1 MIDDLKVIRKKY
13 GEKMY
18 HFCRESFPTLLE
30 EPGKLLKLLSDNFHE
45 SHFLFDDIVANG
57 KESEFKNFIYSLVDV
72 ENNNELVMIKTP
84 EELMS
89 EAGYVLV
96 ECYNEEDIQKF
107 RKYYAPGEE
116 LCTFK
121 GGRLDRCKVF
131 FAVKKNVLDIKR
143 EDFKEP
149 KREDEYGT
157 SVISIQFTKDGT
169 YTLSIKNRYNH
180 TVNNPDATFSN
191 NLDNIIPGLTK
202 SFERYKGIIQMYK
215 SENFEIKGYVR
226 ANDGKY
232 YKYNEEIN
240 NVYYCPDNI
249 IIDHFNVKKYDKSRY
264 LIIDY
269 FVIDLSNKS
278 ISLYDKKLSDSFC
291 DVIKDINKIEIDNID
306 SGKKIT
312 ILGDFCHCL
321 EIITDKDGKIIS
333 LKMNKIYDIG
343 DKFLSYNTSLQ
354 KFTAEDLIKVADDFL
369 RRNNTLQELYLPNLT
384 KVGHDF
390 LFRNNTLQELYLPN
404 LKIVGD
410 LFLWCN
416 NTLQELYLP
425 NLKIVGH
432 DFLRRNET
440 LQKFTAENL
449 TEVGNGFLGFNTSLQ
464 KFIAEN
470 LTEVG
475 NDFLCCNTS
484 LQELYLPNLT
494 KVGDN
499 FLDFNT
505 SLQKFTAENLTEV
518 GNNFLWCNNTLQEL
532 YFPNLTEVG
541 SDFLYYNTSLQ
552 ELYLPNLKIVGRQF
566 LYKNTSLQKFT
577 AENLTK
583 VGNDFLCCNA
593 SLQKFTAE
601 NLTEVGSYFLF
612 CNKTLQELYLPN
624 LTKVGYN
631 FLNFNTSLQKF
642 TAENLTEVGDNFLR
656 WNETLQE
663 LYLPNLTEVGDWFL
677 NYNHKLSNK
686 ILSEIEKRNRK
697 GRR

>member
-30 EPGKLLKLLSDNFHE
+30 EPGKLSKLLSDNFHE
-45 SHFLFDDIVANG
+45 SHSLFDDIVANG

-72 ENNNELVMIKTP
+72 ENNNELVMVKTP

-96 ECYNEEDIQKF
+96 ECYNEGDIQAF
-107 RKYYAPGEE
+107 RKYYARREE

-121 GGRLDRCKVF
+121 GGRLNRCRVF

-143 EDFKEP
+143 EDFKKP

-191 NLDNIIPGLTK
+191 NLDNIIPGLTE
-202 SFERYKGIIQMYK
+202 SFERYKGIIQRYK
-215 SENFEIKGYVR
+215 SQNFEIKGYVR

-232 YKYNEEIN
+232 YKYNYEIN

-249 IIDHFNVKKYDKSRY
+249 IIDNFNVKRYDKSRY

-269 FVIDLSNKS
+269 FIIDLSNKS

-312 ILGDFCHCL
+312 ILGDNNKSL
-321 EIITDKDGKIIS
+321 EIITDKAGKIIS

-354 KFTAEDLIKVADDFL
+354 KFTAENLTEVGSDFL
-369 RRNNTLQELYLPNLT
+369 YYNTSLQKFTAESLT
-384 KVGHDF
+384 EVGS
-390 LFRNNTLQELYLPN
+390 Y
-404 LKIVGD
+404 
-410 LFLWCN
+410 FLWCN

-432 DFLRRNET
+432 DFLRRNKT

-449 TEVGNGFLGFNTSLQ
+449 I
-464 KFIAEN
+464 K
-470 LTEVG
+470 
-475 NDFLCCNTS
+475 
-484 LQELYLPNLT
+484 
-494 KVGDN
+494 
-499 FLDFNT
+499 
-505 SLQKFTAENLTEV
+505 
-518 GNNFLWCNNTLQEL
+518 
-532 YFPNLTEVG
+532 
-541 SDFLYYNTSLQ
+541 
-552 ELYLPNLKIVGRQF
+552 
-566 LYKNTSLQKFT
+566 
-577 AENLTK
+577 
-583 VGNDFLCCNA
+583 
-593 SLQKFTAE
+593 
-601 NLTEVGSYFLF
+601 
-612 CNKTLQELYLPN
+612 
-624 LTKVGYN
+624 
-631 FLNFNTSLQKF
+631 
-642 TAENLTEVGDNFLR
+642 
-656 WNETLQE
+656 
-663 LYLPNLTEVGDWFL
+663 VGDWFL
-677 NYNHKLSNK
+677 NNNHKLRNK
-686 ILSEIEKRNRK
+686 ILSEIEKRNRR

>member
-30 EPGKLLKLLSDNFHE
+30 EPGKLSKLLSDNFHE
-45 SHFLFDDIVANG
+45 SHSLFDDIVANG
-57 KESEFKNFIYSLVDV
+57 KESEFKNYIYSLVDV

-116 LCTFK
+116 LCTFN
-121 GGRLDRCKVF
+121 GGRLNRCRVF

-143 EDFKEP
+143 EDFKNP
-149 KREDEYGT
+149 KRQDEYGT

-169 YTLSIKNRYNH
+169 NTLSIKNRYNH

-191 NLDNIIPGLTK
+191 NLDNIIPGLTE
-202 SFERYKGIIQMYK
+202 SFERYKGIIQRYK
-215 SENFEIKGYVR
+215 SQNFEIKGYVR

-232 YKYNEEIN
+232 YKYNYEIN

-249 IIDHFNVKKYDKSRY
+249 IIDNFNVKRYDKSRY

-269 FVIDLSNKS
+269 FIIDLSNKS

-312 ILGDFCHCL
+312 ILGDFCRCL

-354 KFTAEDLIKVADDFL
+354 KFTAE
-369 RRNNTLQELYLPNLT
+369 NLT
-384 KVGHDF
+384 
-390 LFRNNTLQELYLPN
+390 E
-404 LKIVGD
+404 VGD
-410 LFLWCN
+410 NFLCFNTSLQKFTAESLTEVGSYFLWCN

-432 DFLRRNET
+432 DFLRRNKT

-449 TEVGNGFLGFNTSLQ
+449 I
-464 KFIAEN
+464 K
-470 LTEVG
+470 
-475 NDFLCCNTS
+475 
-484 LQELYLPNLT
+484 
-494 KVGDN
+494 
-499 FLDFNT
+499 
-505 SLQKFTAENLTEV
+505 
-518 GNNFLWCNNTLQEL
+518 
-532 YFPNLTEVG
+532 
-541 SDFLYYNTSLQ
+541 
-552 ELYLPNLKIVGRQF
+552 
-566 LYKNTSLQKFT
+566 
-577 AENLTK
+577 
-583 VGNDFLCCNA
+583 
-593 SLQKFTAE
+593 
-601 NLTEVGSYFLF
+601 
-612 CNKTLQELYLPN
+612 
-624 LTKVGYN
+624 
-631 FLNFNTSLQKF
+631 
-642 TAENLTEVGDNFLR
+642 
-656 WNETLQE
+656 
-663 LYLPNLTEVGDWFL
+663 VGDWFL
-677 NYNHKLSNK
+677 NNNHKLRNK

>member
-45 SHFLFDDIVANG
+45 SHSLFDDIVADG

-72 ENNNELVMIKTP
+72 ENNNELGMIKTP

-96 ECYNEEDIQKF
+96 ECYNEGDIQAF
-107 RKYYAPGEE
+107 RKYYARREE

-121 GGRLDRCKVF
+121 GGRLDRCRVF
-131 FAVKKNVLDIKR
+131 FAVKKNVSDIKR
-143 EDFKEP
+143 EDFKNP
-149 KREDEYGT
+149 TRQDEYGT

-169 YTLSIKNRYNH
+169 NTLSIKNRYNH

-215 SENFEIKGYVR
+215 IKNFEIKGYVM

-232 YKYNEEIN
+232 YKYNYEIN

-249 IIDHFNVKKYDKSRY
+249 IIDNFNVKRYDKSRY

-269 FVIDLSNKS
+269 FIIDLSNKS

-312 ILGDFCHCL
+312 ILCDNNKSL
-321 EIITDKDGKIIS
+321 EIITDKAGKIIS

-343 DKFLSYNTSLQ
+343 DNFLSY
-354 KFTAEDLIKVADDFL
+354 
-369 RRNNTLQELYLPNLT
+369 
-384 KVGHDF
+384 
-390 LFRNNTLQELYLPN
+390 
-404 LKIVGD
+404 
-410 LFLWCN
+410 
-416 NTLQELYLP
+416 
-425 NLKIVGH
+425 
-432 DFLRRNET
+432 
-440 LQKFTAENL
+440 
-449 TEVGNGFLGFNTSLQ
+449 
-464 KFIAEN
+464 
-470 LTEVG
+470 
-475 NDFLCCNTS
+475 
-484 LQELYLPNLT
+484 
-494 KVGDN
+494 
-499 FLDFNT
+499 NT

-518 GNNFLWCNNTLQEL
+518 GDDFLCFNNTLQELYFPNLTMVGHQFLICNTSLQKFTAENLIMVGDRFLPYNTSLQKFTAENLTEVGDDFLRRNNTLQEL

-541 SDFLYYNTSLQ
+541 SDFLYYN
-552 ELYLPNLKIVGRQF
+552 
-566 LYKNTSLQKFT
+566 
-577 AENLTK
+577 
-583 VGNDFLCCNA
+583 
-593 SLQKFTAE
+593 
-601 NLTEVGSYFLF
+601 
-612 CNKTLQELYLPN
+612 
-624 LTKVGYN
+624 
-631 FLNFNTSLQKF
+631 
-642 TAENLTEVGDNFLR
+642 
-656 WNETLQE
+656 
-663 LYLPNLTEVGDWFL
+663 
-677 NYNHKLSNK
+677 HKLRNK
-686 ILSEIEKRNRK
+686 ILSEIEKRNRR

>member
-72 ENNNELVMIKTP
+72 ENNNELGMIKTP

-96 ECYNEEDIQKF
+96 ECYNEEDIQAF
-107 RKYYAPGEE
+107 RKYYARREE

-121 GGRLDRCKVF
+121 GGRLDRCRVF
-131 FAVKKNVLDIKR
+131 FAVKKNVSDIKR
-143 EDFKEP
+143 EDFKNP
-149 KREDEYGT
+149 TRQDEYGT

-169 YTLSIKNRYNH
+169 NTLSIKNRYNH

-215 SENFEIKGYVR
+215 IKNFEIKGYVM

-232 YKYNEEIN
+232 YKYNYEIN

-249 IIDHFNVKKYDKSRY
+249 IIDNFNVKRYDKSRY

-269 FVIDLSNKS
+269 FIIDLSNKS

-291 DVIKDINKIEIDNID
+291 DIIKDINKIEIDNID

-312 ILGDFCHCL
+312 ILCDNNKSL
-321 EIITDKDGKIIS
+321 EIITDKAGKIIS

-354 KFTAEDLIKVADDFL
+354 KFTAENLTEVGDDFL
-369 RRNNTLQELYLPNLT
+369 CFNNTLQELYFPNLT
-384 KVGHDF
+384 MVGHQF
-390 LFRNNTLQELYLPN
+390 LICNTS
-404 LKIVGD
+404 
-410 LFLWCN
+410 
-416 NTLQELYLP
+416 
-425 NLKIVGH
+425 
-432 DFLRRNET
+432 

-449 TEVGNGFLGFNTSLQ
+449 
-464 KFIAEN
+464 IM
-470 LTEVG
+470 
-475 NDFLCCNTS
+475 
-484 LQELYLPNLT
+484 
-494 KVGDN
+494 VGDR
-499 FLDFNT
+499 FLPYNT

-518 GNNFLWCNNTLQEL
+518 GDDFLRRNNTLQEL

-541 SDFLYYNTSLQ
+541 SDFLYYN
-552 ELYLPNLKIVGRQF
+552 
-566 LYKNTSLQKFT
+566 
-577 AENLTK
+577 
-583 VGNDFLCCNA
+583 
-593 SLQKFTAE
+593 
-601 NLTEVGSYFLF
+601 
-612 CNKTLQELYLPN
+612 
-624 LTKVGYN
+624 
-631 FLNFNTSLQKF
+631 
-642 TAENLTEVGDNFLR
+642 
-656 WNETLQE
+656 
-663 LYLPNLTEVGDWFL
+663 
-677 NYNHKLSNK
+677 HKLRNK
-686 ILSEIEKRNRK
+686 ILSEIEKRNRR

>member
-30 EPGKLLKLLSDNFHE
+30 EPGKLSKLLSDNFHE
-45 SHFLFDDIVANG
+45 SHSLFDDIVANR

-72 ENNNELVMIKTP
+72 ENNNELGMTKTP

-121 GGRLDRCKVF
+121 GGRLNSCRVF

-143 EDFKEP
+143 EDFKKP

-157 SVISIQFTKDGT
+157 SVISIQFTKDET
-169 YTLSIKNRYNH
+169 NTLSIKNRYNH
-180 TVNNPDATFSN
+180 TVVNPDATFSN
-191 NLDNIIPGLTK
+191 NLDNIIPGLTE

-215 SENFEIKGYVR
+215 IKNFEIKGYVM

-232 YKYNEEIN
+232 YKYNYEIN

-249 IIDHFNVKKYDKSRY
+249 IIDNFNVKRYDKSRY

-269 FVIDLSNKS
+269 FIIDLSNKS

-312 ILGDFCHCL
+312 ILGDNNKSL

-354 KFTAEDLIKVADDFL
+354 KFTAENLTEVGDDCLCF
-369 RRNNTLQELYLPNLT
+369 NNTLQELYFPNLT
-384 KVGHDF
+384 MVGHQF
-390 LFRNNTLQELYLPN
+390 L
-404 LKIVGD
+404 I
-410 LFLWCN
+410 C
-416 NTLQELYLP
+416 
-425 NLKIVGH
+425 
-432 DFLRRNET
+432 
-440 LQKFTAENL
+440 
-449 TEVGNGFLGFNTSLQ
+449 
-464 KFIAEN
+464 
-470 LTEVG
+470 
-475 NDFLCCNTS
+475 
-484 LQELYLPNLT
+484 
-494 KVGDN
+494 
-499 FLDFNT
+499 NT
-505 SLQKFTAENLTEV
+505 SLQKFTAENLIMVGCRFLPYNTSLRKFTAENLMEV
-518 GNNFLWCNNTLQEL
+518 GDDFLRRNNTLQEL

-541 SDFLYYNTSLQ
+541 
-552 ELYLPNLKIVGRQF
+552 
-566 LYKNTSLQKFT
+566 
-577 AENLTK
+577 
-583 VGNDFLCCNA
+583 
-593 SLQKFTAE
+593 
-601 NLTEVGSYFLF
+601 
-612 CNKTLQELYLPN
+612 
-624 LTKVGYN
+624 
-631 FLNFNTSLQKF
+631 
-642 TAENLTEVGDNFLR
+642 
-656 WNETLQE
+656 
-663 LYLPNLTEVGDWFL
+663 DWFL
-677 NYNHKLSNK
+677 NNNHKLRNK
-686 ILSEIEKRNRK
+686 ILSEIEKRNRR

>member
-30 EPGKLLKLLSDNFHE
+30 EPGKLSKLLSDNFHE
-45 SHFLFDDIVANG
+45 SHSLFDDIVANG

-72 ENNNELVMIKTP
+72 ENNNELGMIKTP

-96 ECYNEEDIQKF
+96 ECYNEGDIQAF
-107 RKYYAPGEE
+107 RKYYARREE

-121 GGRLDRCKVF
+121 GGRLDRCRVF
-131 FAVKKNVLDIKR
+131 FAVKKNVSDIKR
-143 EDFKEP
+143 EDFKNP
-149 KREDEYGT
+149 TRQDEYGT

-169 YTLSIKNRYNH
+169 NTLSIKNRYNH

-191 NLDNIIPGLTK
+191 NLDNIIPGLTA
-202 SFERYKGIIQMYK
+202 SFEKHKDIVQKYK
-215 SENFEIKGYVR
+215 SNRFEIKGYVR

-232 YKYNEEIN
+232 YKYNYEIN

-269 FVIDLSNKS
+269 FIIDLSNKS

-312 ILGDFCHCL
+312 ILGDNNKSL

-354 KFTAEDLIKVADDFL
+354 KFTAENLTEVGDWFL
-369 RRNNTLQELYLPNLT
+369 TCNNTLQELYLPNLT
-384 KVGHDF
+384 KLGHQF
-390 LFRNNTLQELYLPN
+390 LICNTSLQKFTAEN
-404 LKIVGD
+404 LTEVGD
-410 LFLWCN
+410 NFLCFNTSLQKFTAESLTEVGSYFLWCN

-432 DFLRRNET
+432 DFL
-440 LQKFTAENL
+440 
-449 TEVGNGFLGFNTSLQ
+449 
-464 KFIAEN
+464 
-470 LTEVG
+470 
-475 NDFLCCNTS
+475 
-484 LQELYLPNLT
+484 Y
-494 KVGDN
+494 
-499 FLDFNT
+499 
-505 SLQKFTAENLTEV
+505 
-518 GNNFLWCNNTLQEL
+518 
-532 YFPNLTEVG
+532 
-541 SDFLYYNTSLQ
+541 
-552 ELYLPNLKIVGRQF
+552 
-566 LYKNTSLQKFT
+566 
-577 AENLTK
+577 
-583 VGNDFLCCNA
+583 
-593 SLQKFTAE
+593 
-601 NLTEVGSYFLF
+601 
-612 CNKTLQELYLPN
+612 
-624 LTKVGYN
+624 
-631 FLNFNTSLQKF
+631 
-642 TAENLTEVGDNFLR
+642 
-656 WNETLQE
+656 
-663 LYLPNLTEVGDWFL
+663 
-677 NYNHKLSNK
+677 YNHKLRNK
-686 ILSEIEKRNRK
+686 ILSEIEKRNRR

>member
-45 SHFLFDDIVANG
+45 SHSLFDDIVANG

-72 ENNNELVMIKTP
+72 ENNNELGMIKTP

-96 ECYNEEDIQKF
+96 ECYNEGDIQAF
-107 RKYYAPGEE
+107 RKYYARREE

-121 GGRLDRCKVF
+121 GGRLDRCRVF
-131 FAVKKNVLDIKR
+131 FAVKKNVSDIKR
-143 EDFKEP
+143 EDFKNP
-149 KREDEYGT
+149 TRQDEYGT

-169 YTLSIKNRYNH
+169 NTLSIKNRYNH

-191 NLDNIIPGLTK
+191 NLDNIIPGLTE
-202 SFERYKGIIQMYK
+202 SFERYKGIIQRYK

-232 YKYNEEIN
+232 YKYNYEIN

-249 IIDHFNVKKYDKSRY
+249 IIDNFNVKRYDKSRY

-269 FVIDLSNKS
+269 FIIDLSNKS

-312 ILGDFCHCL
+312 ILGDNNKSL

-354 KFTAEDLIKVADDFL
+354 KFTAENLTEVGSDFL
-369 RRNNTLQELYLPNLT
+369 YYNTSLQKFTAENLT
-384 KVGHDF
+384 EVGS
-390 LFRNNTLQELYLPN
+390 Y
-404 LKIVGD
+404 
-410 LFLWCN
+410 FLWCN

-432 DFLRRNET
+432 DFLRRNKT

-449 TEVGNGFLGFNTSLQ
+449 I
-464 KFIAEN
+464 K
-470 LTEVG
+470 
-475 NDFLCCNTS
+475 
-484 LQELYLPNLT
+484 
-494 KVGDN
+494 
-499 FLDFNT
+499 
-505 SLQKFTAENLTEV
+505 
-518 GNNFLWCNNTLQEL
+518 
-532 YFPNLTEVG
+532 
-541 SDFLYYNTSLQ
+541 
-552 ELYLPNLKIVGRQF
+552 
-566 LYKNTSLQKFT
+566 
-577 AENLTK
+577 
-583 VGNDFLCCNA
+583 
-593 SLQKFTAE
+593 
-601 NLTEVGSYFLF
+601 
-612 CNKTLQELYLPN
+612 
-624 LTKVGYN
+624 
-631 FLNFNTSLQKF
+631 
-642 TAENLTEVGDNFLR
+642 
-656 WNETLQE
+656 
-663 LYLPNLTEVGDWFL
+663 VGDWFL
-677 NYNHKLSNK
+677 NNNHKLRNK
-686 ILSEIEKRNRK
+686 ILSEIEKRNRR

>member
-30 EPGKLLKLLSDNFHE
+30 EPGKLSKLLSDNFHE
-45 SHFLFDDIVANG
+45 SHSLFDDIVANG

-72 ENNNELVMIKTP
+72 ENNNELGMTKTP

-121 GGRLDRCKVF
+121 GGRLNSCRVF

-143 EDFKEP
+143 EDFKKP

-157 SVISIQFTKDGT
+157 SVISIQFTKDET
-169 YTLSIKNRYNH
+169 NTLSIKNRYNH
-180 TVNNPDATFSN
+180 TVVNPDATFSN
-191 NLDNIIPGLTK
+191 NLDNIIPGLTE

-215 SENFEIKGYVR
+215 IKNFEIKGYVM

-232 YKYNEEIN
+232 YKYNYEIN

-249 IIDHFNVKKYDKSRY
+249 IIDNFNVKRYDKSRY

-269 FVIDLSNKS
+269 FIIDLSNKS
-278 ISLYDKKLSDSFC
+278 INLYDKKLSDSFC

-312 ILGDFCHCL
+312 ILGDNNKSL

-354 KFTAEDLIKVADDFL
+354 KFTAENLTEVGDDCLCF
-369 RRNNTLQELYLPNLT
+369 NNTLQELYFPNLT
-384 KVGHDF
+384 MVGHQF
-390 LFRNNTLQELYLPN
+390 L
-404 LKIVGD
+404 I
-410 LFLWCN
+410 C
-416 NTLQELYLP
+416 
-425 NLKIVGH
+425 
-432 DFLRRNET
+432 
-440 LQKFTAENL
+440 
-449 TEVGNGFLGFNTSLQ
+449 
-464 KFIAEN
+464 
-470 LTEVG
+470 
-475 NDFLCCNTS
+475 
-484 LQELYLPNLT
+484 
-494 KVGDN
+494 
-499 FLDFNT
+499 NT
-505 SLQKFTAENLTEV
+505 SLQKFTAENLIMVGCRFLPYNTSLQKFTAENLIEV
-518 GNNFLWCNNTLQEL
+518 GDDFLRRNNTLQEL

-541 SDFLYYNTSLQ
+541 
-552 ELYLPNLKIVGRQF
+552 
-566 LYKNTSLQKFT
+566 
-577 AENLTK
+577 
-583 VGNDFLCCNA
+583 
-593 SLQKFTAE
+593 
-601 NLTEVGSYFLF
+601 
-612 CNKTLQELYLPN
+612 
-624 LTKVGYN
+624 
-631 FLNFNTSLQKF
+631 
-642 TAENLTEVGDNFLR
+642 
-656 WNETLQE
+656 
-663 LYLPNLTEVGDWFL
+663 DWFL
-677 NYNHKLSNK
+677 NNNHKLRNK
-686 ILSEIEKRNRK
+686 ILSEIEKRNRR

>member
-30 EPGKLLKLLSDNFHE
+30 EPGKLSKFLSDNFHE
-45 SHFLFDDIVANG
+45 SHSLFDDIVANG

-72 ENNNELVMIKTP
+72 ENNNELGMAKTP

-121 GGRLDRCKVF
+121 GGRLNSCRVF

-143 EDFKEP
+143 EDFKKP

-157 SVISIQFTKDGT
+157 SVISIQFTKDET
-169 YTLSIKNRYNH
+169 NTLSIKNRYNH
-180 TVNNPDATFSN
+180 TVVNPDATFSN
-191 NLDNIIPGLTK
+191 NLDNIIPGLTE

-215 SENFEIKGYVR
+215 IKNFEIKGYVM

-232 YKYNEEIN
+232 YKYNYEIN

-249 IIDHFNVKKYDKSRY
+249 IIDNFNVKRYDKSRY

-269 FVIDLSNKS
+269 FIIDLSNKS

-312 ILGDFCHCL
+312 ILGDNNKSL

-354 KFTAEDLIKVADDFL
+354 KFTAENLTEVGDDCLCF
-369 RRNNTLQELYLPNLT
+369 NNTLQELYFPNLT
-384 KVGHDF
+384 MVGHQF
-390 LFRNNTLQELYLPN
+390 L
-404 LKIVGD
+404 I
-410 LFLWCN
+410 C
-416 NTLQELYLP
+416 
-425 NLKIVGH
+425 
-432 DFLRRNET
+432 
-440 LQKFTAENL
+440 
-449 TEVGNGFLGFNTSLQ
+449 
-464 KFIAEN
+464 
-470 LTEVG
+470 
-475 NDFLCCNTS
+475 
-484 LQELYLPNLT
+484 
-494 KVGDN
+494 
-499 FLDFNT
+499 NT
-505 SLQKFTAENLTEV
+505 SLQKFTAENLIMVGCRFLPYNTSLQKFTAENLIEV
-518 GNNFLWCNNTLQEL
+518 GDDFLRRNNTLQEL

-541 SDFLYYNTSLQ
+541 
-552 ELYLPNLKIVGRQF
+552 
-566 LYKNTSLQKFT
+566 
-577 AENLTK
+577 
-583 VGNDFLCCNA
+583 
-593 SLQKFTAE
+593 
-601 NLTEVGSYFLF
+601 
-612 CNKTLQELYLPN
+612 
-624 LTKVGYN
+624 
-631 FLNFNTSLQKF
+631 
-642 TAENLTEVGDNFLR
+642 
-656 WNETLQE
+656 
-663 LYLPNLTEVGDWFL
+663 DWFL
-677 NYNHKLSNK
+677 NNNHKLRNK
-686 ILSEIEKRNRK
+686 ILSEIEKRNRR

>member
-45 SHFLFDDIVANG
+45 SHSLFDDIVANG

-72 ENNNELVMIKTP
+72 ENNNELGMIKTP

-96 ECYNEEDIQKF
+96 ECYNEGDIQTF
-107 RKYYAPGEE
+107 RKYYARREE

-121 GGRLDRCKVF
+121 GGRLNRCRVF
-131 FAVKKNVLDIKR
+131 FAVKKNVSDIKR
-143 EDFKEP
+143 EDFKNP
-149 KREDEYGT
+149 TRQDEYGT

-169 YTLSIKNRYNH
+169 NTLSIKNRYNH

-191 NLDNIIPGLTK
+191 NLDNIIPGLTE
-202 SFERYKGIIQMYK
+202 SFERYKGIIQRYK

-232 YKYNEEIN
+232 YKYNYEIN

-249 IIDHFNVKKYDKSRY
+249 IIDNFNVKRYDKSRY

-269 FVIDLSNKS
+269 FIIDLSNKS
-278 ISLYDKKLSDSFC
+278 IRLYDKKLSDSFC

-312 ILGDFCHCL
+312 ILGDNNKSL

-354 KFTAEDLIKVADDFL
+354 KFTAENLTEVGSDFL
-369 RRNNTLQELYLPNLT
+369 YYNTSLQKFTAESLT
-384 KVGHDF
+384 EVGS
-390 LFRNNTLQELYLPN
+390 Y
-404 LKIVGD
+404 
-410 LFLWCN
+410 FLWCN

-432 DFLRRNET
+432 DFLRRNKT

-449 TEVGNGFLGFNTSLQ
+449 I
-464 KFIAEN
+464 K
-470 LTEVG
+470 
-475 NDFLCCNTS
+475 
-484 LQELYLPNLT
+484 
-494 KVGDN
+494 
-499 FLDFNT
+499 
-505 SLQKFTAENLTEV
+505 
-518 GNNFLWCNNTLQEL
+518 
-532 YFPNLTEVG
+532 
-541 SDFLYYNTSLQ
+541 
-552 ELYLPNLKIVGRQF
+552 
-566 LYKNTSLQKFT
+566 
-577 AENLTK
+577 
-583 VGNDFLCCNA
+583 
-593 SLQKFTAE
+593 
-601 NLTEVGSYFLF
+601 
-612 CNKTLQELYLPN
+612 
-624 LTKVGYN
+624 
-631 FLNFNTSLQKF
+631 
-642 TAENLTEVGDNFLR
+642 
-656 WNETLQE
+656 
-663 LYLPNLTEVGDWFL
+663 VGDWFL
-677 NYNHKLSNK
+677 NNNHKLRNK

>member
-45 SHFLFDDIVANG
+45 SHSLFDDIVANG

-72 ENNNELVMIKTP
+72 ENNNELGMIKTP

-96 ECYNEEDIQKF
+96 ECYLVECYNEGDIQAF
-107 RKYYAPGEE
+107 RKYYARREE

-121 GGRLDRCKVF
+121 GGRLNRCRVF
-131 FAVKKNVLDIKR
+131 FAVKKNVSDIKR
-143 EDFKEP
+143 EDFKNP
-149 KREDEYGT
+149 TRQDEYGT

-169 YTLSIKNRYNH
+169 NTLSIKNRYNH

-191 NLDNIIPGLTK
+191 NLDNIIPGLTA
-202 SFERYKGIIQMYK
+202 SFEKHKDIVQKYK
-215 SENFEIKGYVR
+215 SNRFEIKGYVR

-232 YKYNEEIN
+232 YKYNYEIN

-249 IIDHFNVKKYDKSRY
+249 IIDNFNVKRYDKSRY

-269 FVIDLSNKS
+269 FIIDLSNKS

-291 DVIKDINKIEIDNID
+291 DIIKDINKIEIDNID

-312 ILGDFCHCL
+312 ILGDNNKSL
-321 EIITDKDGKIIS
+321 EIITDKAGKIIS

-354 KFTAEDLIKVADDFL
+354 KFTAENLTEVGDWFL
-369 RRNNTLQELYLPNLT
+369 SCNNTLQELYLPNLT
-384 KVGHDF
+384 KVGNGF
-390 LFRNNTLQELYLPN
+390 LCFNTSLQKFTAEN
-404 LKIVGD
+404 LTEVGSY
-410 LFLWCN
+410 FLWCN

-432 DFLRRNET
+432 DFLRRNKT

-449 TEVGNGFLGFNTSLQ
+449 I
-464 KFIAEN
+464 K
-470 LTEVG
+470 
-475 NDFLCCNTS
+475 
-484 LQELYLPNLT
+484 
-494 KVGDN
+494 
-499 FLDFNT
+499 
-505 SLQKFTAENLTEV
+505 
-518 GNNFLWCNNTLQEL
+518 
-532 YFPNLTEVG
+532 
-541 SDFLYYNTSLQ
+541 
-552 ELYLPNLKIVGRQF
+552 
-566 LYKNTSLQKFT
+566 
-577 AENLTK
+577 
-583 VGNDFLCCNA
+583 
-593 SLQKFTAE
+593 
-601 NLTEVGSYFLF
+601 
-612 CNKTLQELYLPN
+612 
-624 LTKVGYN
+624 
-631 FLNFNTSLQKF
+631 
-642 TAENLTEVGDNFLR
+642 
-656 WNETLQE
+656 
-663 LYLPNLTEVGDWFL
+663 VGDWFL
-677 NYNHKLSNK
+677 NNNHKLRNK

>member
-45 SHFLFDDIVANG
+45 SHSLFDDIVANG

-89 EAGYVLV
+89 SAGYVLV
-96 ECYNEEDIQKF
+96 ECYNEGDIQAF

-121 GGRLDRCKVF
+121 GGRLNRCRVF
-131 FAVKKNVLDIKR
+131 FAVKKNVSDIKR
-143 EDFKEP
+143 EDFKNP
-149 KREDEYGT
+149 TRQDEYGT

-169 YTLSIKNRYNH
+169 NTLSIKNRYNH

-191 NLDNIIPGLTK
+191 NLDNIIPGLTE
-202 SFERYKGIIQMYK
+202 SFERYKGIIQRYK
-215 SENFEIKGYVR
+215 SQNFEIKGYVR

-232 YKYNEEIN
+232 YKYNYEIN

-269 FVIDLSNKS
+269 FIIDLSNKS
-278 ISLYDKKLSDSFC
+278 IRLYDKKLSDSFC

-312 ILGDFCHCL
+312 ILGDFCRCL
-321 EIITDKDGKIIS
+321 EIITDKAGKIIS

-354 KFTAEDLIKVADDFL
+354 KFTAENLTEVGDDFL
-369 RRNNTLQELYLPNLT
+369 RRNNTLQELYFPNLT
-384 KVGHDF
+384 EVGSDF
-390 LFRNNTLQELYLPN
+390 LYYNTSLQKFTAESLTE
-404 LKIVGD
+404 VGSY
-410 LFLWCN
+410 FLWCN

-432 DFLRRNET
+432 DFLRRNKT

-449 TEVGNGFLGFNTSLQ
+449 I
-464 KFIAEN
+464 K
-470 LTEVG
+470 
-475 NDFLCCNTS
+475 
-484 LQELYLPNLT
+484 
-494 KVGDN
+494 
-499 FLDFNT
+499 
-505 SLQKFTAENLTEV
+505 
-518 GNNFLWCNNTLQEL
+518 
-532 YFPNLTEVG
+532 
-541 SDFLYYNTSLQ
+541 
-552 ELYLPNLKIVGRQF
+552 
-566 LYKNTSLQKFT
+566 
-577 AENLTK
+577 
-583 VGNDFLCCNA
+583 
-593 SLQKFTAE
+593 
-601 NLTEVGSYFLF
+601 
-612 CNKTLQELYLPN
+612 
-624 LTKVGYN
+624 
-631 FLNFNTSLQKF
+631 
-642 TAENLTEVGDNFLR
+642 
-656 WNETLQE
+656 
-663 LYLPNLTEVGDWFL
+663 VGDWFL
-677 NYNHKLSNK
+677 NNNHKLRNK

>member
-45 SHFLFDDIVANG
+45 SHSLFDDIVANG

-72 ENNNELVMIKTP
+72 ENNNELGMIKTP

-96 ECYNEEDIQKF
+96 ECYNEGDIQAF
-107 RKYYAPGEE
+107 RKYYARREE

-121 GGRLDRCKVF
+121 GGRLNRCRVF
-131 FAVKKNVLDIKR
+131 FAVKKNVSDIKR
-143 EDFKEP
+143 EDFKNP
-149 KREDEYGT
+149 TRQDEYGT

-169 YTLSIKNRYNH
+169 NTLSIKNRYNH

-191 NLDNIIPGLTK
+191 NLDNIIPGLTE
-202 SFERYKGIIQMYK
+202 SFEKHKDIVQKYK
-215 SENFEIKGYVR
+215 SNRFEIKGYVR

-232 YKYNEEIN
+232 YKYNYEIN

-249 IIDHFNVKKYDKSRY
+249 IIDNFNVKRYDKSRY

-269 FVIDLSNKS
+269 FIIDLSNKS
-278 ISLYDKKLSDSFC
+278 IRLYDKKLSDSFC

-312 ILGDFCHCL
+312 ILGDNNKSL
-321 EIITDKDGKIIS
+321 EIITDKAGKIIS

-354 KFTAEDLIKVADDFL
+354 KFTAENLTEVGDWFL
-369 RRNNTLQELYLPNLT
+369 SCNNTLQELYLPNLT
-384 KVGHDF
+384 KVGNGF
-390 LFRNNTLQELYLPN
+390 LCFNTSLQKFTAESLTE
-404 LKIVGD
+404 VGSY
-410 LFLWCN
+410 FLWCN

-432 DFLRRNET
+432 DFLRRNKT

-449 TEVGNGFLGFNTSLQ
+449 I
-464 KFIAEN
+464 K
-470 LTEVG
+470 
-475 NDFLCCNTS
+475 
-484 LQELYLPNLT
+484 
-494 KVGDN
+494 
-499 FLDFNT
+499 
-505 SLQKFTAENLTEV
+505 
-518 GNNFLWCNNTLQEL
+518 
-532 YFPNLTEVG
+532 
-541 SDFLYYNTSLQ
+541 
-552 ELYLPNLKIVGRQF
+552 
-566 LYKNTSLQKFT
+566 
-577 AENLTK
+577 
-583 VGNDFLCCNA
+583 
-593 SLQKFTAE
+593 
-601 NLTEVGSYFLF
+601 
-612 CNKTLQELYLPN
+612 
-624 LTKVGYN
+624 
-631 FLNFNTSLQKF
+631 
-642 TAENLTEVGDNFLR
+642 
-656 WNETLQE
+656 
-663 LYLPNLTEVGDWFL
+663 VGDWFL
-677 NYNHKLSNK
+677 NNNHKLRNK

>member
-30 EPGKLLKLLSDNFHE
+30 KPGKLSKLLSDNFHE
-45 SHFLFDDIVANG
+45 SHSLFDDIVANG

-72 ENNNELVMIKTP
+72 ENNNELGMTKTP

-121 GGRLDRCKVF
+121 GGRLNSCRVF

-143 EDFKEP
+143 EDFKKP

-157 SVISIQFTKDGT
+157 SVISIQFTKDET
-169 YTLSIKNRYNH
+169 NTLSIKNRYNH
-180 TVNNPDATFSN
+180 TVVNPDATFSN
-191 NLDNIIPGLTK
+191 NLDNIIPGLTE

-215 SENFEIKGYVR
+215 IKNFEIKGYVM

-232 YKYNEEIN
+232 YKYNYEIN

-249 IIDHFNVKKYDKSRY
+249 IIDNFNVKRYDKSRY

-269 FVIDLSNKS
+269 FIIDLSNKS

-291 DVIKDINKIEIDNID
+291 NVIKDINKIEIDNID

-312 ILGDFCHCL
+312 ILGDNNKSL

-354 KFTAEDLIKVADDFL
+354 KFTAENLTEVGDDCLCF
-369 RRNNTLQELYLPNLT
+369 NNTLQELYFPNLT
-384 KVGHDF
+384 MVGHQF
-390 LFRNNTLQELYLPN
+390 L
-404 LKIVGD
+404 I
-410 LFLWCN
+410 C
-416 NTLQELYLP
+416 
-425 NLKIVGH
+425 
-432 DFLRRNET
+432 
-440 LQKFTAENL
+440 
-449 TEVGNGFLGFNTSLQ
+449 
-464 KFIAEN
+464 
-470 LTEVG
+470 
-475 NDFLCCNTS
+475 
-484 LQELYLPNLT
+484 
-494 KVGDN
+494 
-499 FLDFNT
+499 NT
-505 SLQKFTAENLTEV
+505 SLQKFTAENLIMVGCRFLPYNTSLQKFTAENLIEV
-518 GNNFLWCNNTLQEL
+518 GDDFLRRNNTLQEL

-541 SDFLYYNTSLQ
+541 
-552 ELYLPNLKIVGRQF
+552 
-566 LYKNTSLQKFT
+566 
-577 AENLTK
+577 
-583 VGNDFLCCNA
+583 
-593 SLQKFTAE
+593 
-601 NLTEVGSYFLF
+601 
-612 CNKTLQELYLPN
+612 
-624 LTKVGYN
+624 
-631 FLNFNTSLQKF
+631 
-642 TAENLTEVGDNFLR
+642 
-656 WNETLQE
+656 
-663 LYLPNLTEVGDWFL
+663 DWFL
-677 NYNHKLSNK
+677 NNNHKLRNK
-686 ILSEIEKRNRK
+686 ILSEIEKRNRR

>member
-45 SHFLFDDIVANG
+45 SHSLFDDIVANG

-72 ENNNELVMIKTP
+72 ENNNELGMAKTP

-121 GGRLDRCKVF
+121 GGRLNSCRVF

-143 EDFKEP
+143 EDFKKP

-157 SVISIQFTKDGT
+157 SVISIQFTKDET
-169 YTLSIKNRYNH
+169 NTLSIKNRYNH
-180 TVNNPDATFSN
+180 TVVNPDATFSN
-191 NLDNIIPGLTK
+191 NLDNIIPGLTE

-215 SENFEIKGYVR
+215 IKNFEIKGYVM

-232 YKYNEEIN
+232 YKYNYEIN

-249 IIDHFNVKKYDKSRY
+249 IIDNFNVKRYDKSRY

-269 FVIDLSNKS
+269 FIIDLSNKS

-312 ILGDFCHCL
+312 ILGDNNKSL

-333 LKMNKIYDIG
+333 LKMDKIYDIG

-354 KFTAEDLIKVADDFL
+354 KFTAENLTEVGDDCLCF
-369 RRNNTLQELYLPNLT
+369 NNTLQELYFPNLT
-384 KVGHDF
+384 MVGHQF
-390 LFRNNTLQELYLPN
+390 L
-404 LKIVGD
+404 I
-410 LFLWCN
+410 C
-416 NTLQELYLP
+416 
-425 NLKIVGH
+425 
-432 DFLRRNET
+432 
-440 LQKFTAENL
+440 
-449 TEVGNGFLGFNTSLQ
+449 
-464 KFIAEN
+464 
-470 LTEVG
+470 
-475 NDFLCCNTS
+475 
-484 LQELYLPNLT
+484 
-494 KVGDN
+494 
-499 FLDFNT
+499 NT
-505 SLQKFTAENLTEV
+505 SLQKFTAENLIKVGCRFLPYNTSLQKFTAENLMEV
-518 GNNFLWCNNTLQEL
+518 GNDFLRRNNTLQEL

-541 SDFLYYNTSLQ
+541 
-552 ELYLPNLKIVGRQF
+552 
-566 LYKNTSLQKFT
+566 
-577 AENLTK
+577 
-583 VGNDFLCCNA
+583 
-593 SLQKFTAE
+593 
-601 NLTEVGSYFLF
+601 
-612 CNKTLQELYLPN
+612 
-624 LTKVGYN
+624 
-631 FLNFNTSLQKF
+631 
-642 TAENLTEVGDNFLR
+642 
-656 WNETLQE
+656 
-663 LYLPNLTEVGDWFL
+663 DWFL
-677 NYNHKLSNK
+677 NNNHKLRNK